1 MPTNIYPTTPTY
13 QTPLA
18 IGIVSNSAMSSRVT
32 LDLKIKRGATLLVR
46 IGRRAATTPTRAGYV
61 AIRNTEND
69 TIVHSSQRFDVAMQG
84 PTTAAASTTLS
95 AGSSAGT
102 NTVSLTSA
110 TGFAVGDTVCISTSG
125 GNMEFNRIVAISGTT
140 FTLEFNLRLAAA
152 SGATFSNLAEIRSL
166 YILGG
171 DIYEIRAVNYSGLD
185 LVFEVQAVV
194 DEGDQVV
201 TS

>member
-1 MPTNIYPTTPTY
+1 MPTNIYPTLPTY
-13 QTPLA
+13 PTPLA
-18 IGIVSNSAMSSRVT
+18 IGIVANSAMSSRAT
-32 LDLKIKRGATLLVR
+32 LDLKTKRGATVLVR
-46 IGRRAATTPTRAGYV
+46 IGRRAATTPSRAGYV
-61 AIRNTEND
+61 AIRNTDND

-102 NTVSLTSA
+102 NTVSLISA

-125 GNMEFNRIVAISGTT
+125 GNMEFNRIVAFSGTT
-140 FTLEFNLRLAAA
+140 FTLEFNLRLAAV

-166 YILGG
+166 YIPGG

-201 TS
+201 T

>member
-1 MPTNIYPTTPTY
+1 MPTNIYPSLTTYP
-13 QTPLA
+13 TPLA
-18 IGIVSNSAMSSRVT
+18 IGIVANSAMSSRVT

-61 AIRNTEND
+61 AIRNSDND

-95 AGSSAGT
+95 AAASAGAS
-102 NTVSLTSA
+102 TVSVTSA
-110 TGFAVGDTVCISTSG
+110 TGFAVGDTVCVSTSG
-125 GNMEFNRIVAISGTT
+125 GNMEFNRIAAISGTT

-152 SGATFSNLAEIRSL
+152 SGATFSNLAEIRTL
-166 YILGG
+166 YIPGG

-185 LVFEVQAVV
+185 LVFEVHAIV

-201 TS
+201 T

>member
-1 MPTNIYPTTPTY
+1 MPTNIYPALPTNP
-13 QTPLA
+13 TPLA
-18 IGIVSNSAMSSRVT
+18 IGIVANIAMSSRAT
-32 LDLKIKRGATLLVR
+32 LDLKTKRGATVLVR
-46 IGRRAATTPTRAGYV
+46 IGRRAATTPSRAGYV
-61 AIRNTEND
+61 AIRNTDND

-102 NTVSLTSA
+102 NTVSLNSA

-125 GNMEFNRIVAISGTT
+125 GNMEFNRIVAFSGTT

-166 YILGG
+166 YIPGG

-201 TS
+201 I

>member
-1 MPTNIYPTTPTY
+1 MPTNIYPALPTNP
-13 QTPLA
+13 TPLA
-18 IGIVSNSAMSSRVT
+18 IGIVANIAMSSRAT
-32 LDLKIKRGATLLVR
+32 LDLKTKRGATVLVR
-46 IGRRAATTPTRAGYV
+46 IGRRAATTPSRAGYV
-61 AIRNTEND
+61 AIRNTDND

-102 NTVSLTSA
+102 NTVSLNSA

-125 GNMEFNRIVAISGTT
+125 GNMEFNRIVAFSGTT

-166 YILGG
+166 YIPGG

-201 TS
+201 T

>member
-1 MPTNIYPTTPTY
+1 MPTNIYPTIPTY
-13 QTPLA
+13 PTPLA
-18 IGIVSNSAMSSRVT
+18 IGIVANQAMSSRVT
-32 LDLKIKRGATLLVR
+32 LDLKIKRGATLIVR

-61 AIRNTEND
+61 AIRNTDND
-69 TIVHSSQRFDVAMQG
+69 TIVHSSQRFDVSMPG

-102 NTVSLTSA
+102 NTVSVISA
-110 TGFAVGDTVCISTSG
+110 TGFAVGDTVCVSTSG

-152 SGATFSNLAEIRSL
+152 SGATFSNLADTRSQ
-166 YILGG
+166 YIPGG

-185 LVFEVQAVV
+185 LVFEVQAIV

-201 TS
+201 T